1 MKNAKADRTF
11 SNEASYST
19 RRKSLPLVEIDD
31 NSFSISCLRVTA
43 QFMYG
48 NRKFKKNERYRS
60 NRNTSE
66 ISSDIVSS
74 QPQIFIQSVSI
85 SGTSSCEINLDS
97 KNFNAIIYLKFEN
110 SNIVNIYYRLIEPVE
125 MGLTFEK

>member
-1 MKNAKADRTF
+1 MLIAGTWYKFLKIFSSKKFSASNVKTLRQLISSFTSSLSTDLQIRNEQVSSSYVAISEKKFSYVLIHDLKNAKADRTF

-48 NRKFKKNERYRS
+48 NRKF
-60 NRNTSE
+60 
-66 ISSDIVSS
+66 
-74 QPQIFIQSVSI
+74 
-85 SGTSSCEINLDS
+85 
-97 KNFNAIIYLKFEN
+97 
-110 SNIVNIYYRLIEPVE
+110 
-125 MGLTFEK
+125 